1 MPVNVTGVKQLQK
14 AMRDVD
20 KDLNKEMSKNIRQAM
35 LIVRNKARGYLPAQS
50 EVLSGW
56 GKGTASAE
64 TIKDKYRAFP
74 PYDYALARDKVQYS
88 AGQNKVNK
96 SGFRAA
102 FYVYNNS
109 APGAIFETAG
119 RINKPRGNRSLNP
132 NAPIQFNAAAEEFL
146 GAVPAEEVLLIR
158 RLLVAVAGREH
169 HAFHAELHHLV
180 EKEADA
186 GGVGP
191 LEKGGVGGDAEAAL
205 DGLADGLDGDLVG
218 AIAADGSIVLGFEPS
233 MWTLKVRNLVGL
245 KRSSFR
251 LRRRAL
257 VQR

>member
-1 MPVNVTGVKQLQK
+1 VPVVVNGVKQLQK

-119 RINKPRGNRSLNP
+119 RINRPRGKGSLNP
-132 NAPIQFNAAAEEFL
+132 NAPVQFNAAAEMLSSMKGQDKQRGRVIYRAWDETK
-146 GAVPAEEVLLIR
+146 GKVIPEVVKAIETIAVKFKKDTEI
-158 RLLVAVAGREH
+158 
-169 HAFHAELHHLV
+169 
-180 EKEADA
+180 K
-186 GGVGP
+186 
-191 LEKGGVGGDAEAAL
+191 KAA
-205 DGLADGLDGDLVG
+205 
-218 AIAADGSIVLGFEPS
+218 
-233 MWTLKVRNLVGL
+233 
-245 KRSSFR
+245 
-251 LRRRAL
+251 
-257 VQR
+257 